1 MDWLLSPID
10 ALIFALTRMIG
21 LLPWESFQ
29 AGFIRRAMAA
39 VLLIA
44 PICGMVGVYV
54 VNFRM
59 AFFSDAISHSAFAGV
74 ALGFLGAAAGLAWV
88 DPRFTLIGL
97 AIIVG
102 LMITAAKR
110 RTELSTDT
118 IIGVA
123 FAGVMALGIAII
135 RFDARFQRDFAAY
148 LYGDVLTVEQGDL
161 RLATVLFISV
171 IAFMSWSYNRLL
183 VIGLNLDLARTRG
196 IATRLYDYLFAILV
210 VLVVTATIRI
220 SGLLLV
226 TALLVV
232 PAATARN
239 VSRSAGQVFWYS
251 AGVGLLSGIGGLAL
265 SIGYNIAASAAIILF
280 GVGCFG
286 ISLLVRPFSRNDR
299 TMVR

>member
-1 MDWLLSPID
+1 
-10 ALIFALTRMIG
+10 
-21 LLPWESFQ
+21 
-29 AGFIRRAMAA
+29 
-39 VLLIA
+39 
-44 PICGMVGVYV
+44 
-54 VNFRM
+54 
-59 AFFSDAISHSAFAGV
+59 
-74 ALGFLGAAAGLAWV
+74 
-88 DPRFTLIGL
+88 
-97 AIIVG
+97 
-102 LMITAAKR
+102 
-110 RTELSTDT
+110 
-118 IIGVA
+118 
-123 FAGVMALGIAII
+123 
-135 RFDARFQRDFAAY
+135 
-148 LYGDVLTVEQGDL
+148 
-161 RLATVLFISV
+161 
-171 IAFMSWSYNRLL
+171 LL